1 MSSLHFIH
9 IAQQI
14 ELIFIVVI
22 KMKVLREES
31 KGKATNN
38 LLTLYTFLV
47 LSCLQ
52 NPLPRKKCCFGAV
65 DLAPF
70 LKKKAPP

>member
-22 KMKVLREES
+22 QMKVLREES
-31 KGKATNN
+31 KGKATNS
-38 LLTLYTFLV
+38 LLTQYTLY
-47 LSCLQ
+47 LSCSVMFA
-52 NPLPRKKCCFGAV
+52 KS
-65 DLAPF
+65 LA
-70 LKKKAPP
+70 